1 MCGSHLWEW
10 AGGGGAI
17 KRLARGEESRLQSHL
32 PVESVDTGV
41 DTGVDTV

>member
-17 KRLARGEESRLQSHL
+17 KRLAREECRLQSHL

-41 DTGVDTV
+41 DTV